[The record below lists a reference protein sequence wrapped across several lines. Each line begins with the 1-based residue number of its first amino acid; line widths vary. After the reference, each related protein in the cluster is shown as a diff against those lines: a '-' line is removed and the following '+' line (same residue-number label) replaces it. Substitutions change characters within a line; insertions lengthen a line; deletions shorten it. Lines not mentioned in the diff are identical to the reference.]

1 MTDFSKFDEYK
12 TTEVEI
18 AKVLKFLHYFDPEHE
33 TRENAKEFLNFYEA
47 LFHEAGHISTDED
60 MEKLY
65 KKFKSRQ
72 H

>member
-18 AKVLKFLHYFDPEHE
+18 AKVLKFLHYYDPENE
-33 TRENAKEFLNFYEA
+33 TRENAIDFLNFHEA
-47 LFHEAGHISTDED
+47 LIHEAGHISTDED